1 MSLAFAPL
9 SSRAA
14 RRCRAPPQALSG
26 KTPPM
31 SRRRRLLPL
40 AVGAPLLVLA
50 VGGCAKLPK
59 HTGSLFDA
67 EAADAVALDVFFV
80 GYPFADETI
89 NGPLFSEIDQQEIP
103 LDVRQRLAANGFI
116 TGILS
121 GQLPPIVG
129 QLLHLADLPPED
141 HPPTVDLVDP
151 PHVRRQLLK
160 TFRVDDPASLIT
172 SGGKEPHALLTVLYR
187 DEGDPPP
194 VRGWSFRKAKTILST
209 KIEPQGDG
217 RVRLELTPT
226 VEHGEARQ
234 EVVPRDGSLTI
245 KIVPPH
251 KTFDQL
257 RLAAALSPGQML
269 VIGCR
274 VDRPG
279 SLGHQFFTQRYSD
292 RLEQVVLLIRLAQAR
307 PADLFAEPTPD
318 IEE

>member
-1 MSLAFAPL
+1 MVL
-9 SSRAA
+9 
-14 RRCRAPPQALSG
+14 
-26 KTPPM
+26 
-31 SRRRRLLPL
+31 
-40 AVGAPLLVLA
+40 LA
-50 VGGCAKLPK
+50 VGGCAKLPT
-59 HTGSLFDA
+59 HAGSPFA
-67 EAADAVALDVFFV
+67 PEAADAVALDVFFV
-80 GYPFADETI
+80 GYPFGDETI

-116 TGILS
+116 TGILG

-129 QLLHLADLPPED
+129 QLLHLADLPPQE
-141 HPPTVDLVDP
+141 HPPAVDLIHP
-151 PHVRRQLLK
+151 PHVKRQLLK

-194 VRGWSFRKAKTILST
+194 VYGWSYRNAKTILST
-209 KIEPQGDG
+209 KIEPQEDG
-217 RVRLELTPT
+217 RVRLELVPA
-226 VEHGEARQ
+226 VEYGEARK
-234 EVVPRDGSLTI
+234 EVVPSEGSLMI
-245 KIVPPH
+245 KIVPPR

-274 VDRPG
+274 ADLPG
-279 SLGHQFFTQRYSD
+279 SLAHQFFTQRYSD

-307 PADLFAEPTPD
+307 PADLFAEPAPD